1 MDYSILIKGKKN
13 REIYL
18 ISAIEQLDINGI
30 VLTFTQNE
38 DLKTYDL
45 SPLKTADLTVNGN
58 IVQTMTSLKNG
69 DRLCINQVQKITF
82 LALGEPTF
90 TFPDPP
96 LVV

>member
-13 REIYL
+13 REVYL
-18 ISAIEQLDINGI
+18 TSAVEQIDVNDV

-45 SPLKTADLTVNGN
+45 SPLKTGNLTVNGN
-58 IVQTMTSLKNG
+58 VIQTMTSLRNG
-69 DRLCINQVQKITF
+69 DRLSINQVQKITF
-82 LALGEPTF
+82 LTLGEPTF

-96 LVV
+96 ISI